1 MIKPEELLFTVDENN
16 NPIAP
21 VIRKTT
27 HENGLWHRT
36 SGIWVINRNRK
47 ILCQKRSLKKD
58 VKPGFWEAFFGG
70 HLEKGETYVEN
81 AVSELNQELGFSVKE
96 TDFYSYKVFKSVS
109 SHKEFQHVFA
119 VVLAEEKNDFQFEK
133 EEIDE
138 LKWIELEE
146 VRKILVID
154 KSENW
159 VKKPWD
165 DEVLN
170 WLLTLLP
177 S

>member
-58 VKPGFWEAFFGG
+58 IKPGFWEAFFGG
-70 HLEKGETYVEN
+70 HLGPNESYLSN
-81 AVSELNQELGFSVKE
+81 AQSELKQEIGIHKE
-96 TDFYSYKVFKSVS
+96 KKDFIPYKVFKSVS
-109 SHKEFQHVFA
+109 SHKEFQHVFGL
-119 VVLAEEKNDFQFEK
+119 VIDEERNDFQFEK
-133 EEIDE
+133 DEINE
-138 LKWIELEE
+138 LKWIGFEGVE
-146 VRKILVID
+146 KILVVE

-165 DEVLN
+165 EEVLN
-170 WLLTLLP
+170 WLSTLIT
-177 S
+177 